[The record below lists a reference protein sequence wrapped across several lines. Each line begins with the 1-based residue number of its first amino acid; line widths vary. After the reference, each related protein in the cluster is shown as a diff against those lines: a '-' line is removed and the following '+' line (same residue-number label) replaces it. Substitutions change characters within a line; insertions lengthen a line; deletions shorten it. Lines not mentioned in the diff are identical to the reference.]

1 MAGARAPDARD
12 PFATAVTVSAVRI
25 ALVSPYS
32 WTYPGGVTRHIEALA
47 AELRRKG
54 HEPDILAPY
63 DPDDALSARL
73 HRGARPQRVDPPPG
87 FVALGRTIGIPANG
101 AVSNLTGTPHSV
113 FAIRRAL
120 REGAYDVAHIH
131 EPIVP
136 LVGFDALM
144 SAGEL
149 PLVGTFHTYSENRL
163 SNGIGA
169 IAMGGRRRMNRL
181 HARIAVSEAAAW
193 TARRFFGGRYRIVP
207 NGVLLPAGEPFGV
220 AEGDVLSTRKE
231 VFGSKGG
238 VSDAQSEAP
247 WVDDRVSRPLRIL
260 FIGQAVERK
269 GLPVLLSAFEALRD
283 QVDATL
289 TLVGASSAEI
299 APMLLD
305 DRGVRALGKLSEQD
319 KQAEL
324 RRAEVL
330 CAPSLCGESFGM
342 VLTEAFAASTPVIA
356 SDIPGYRDVARD
368 GIDGVLVPAGDALA
382 LAEALRALAL
392 DPARRERMASAA
404 RERAERFSWTHVAE
418 EVVETY
424 GDAIAAA
431 RASERR
437 CAAIVRGAQH
447 RPVDA
452 VAGAGIGAASG
463 MLARRAQR
471 MALRHG
477 LIPRDGLP
485 RVPARRLPSLE
496 PPRPVRHRALRVLSR
511 AGLALTSLA
520 GIALALLALRKIGV
534 ERVLESLVA
543 SSPGLVAAG
552 VGVMCASMFV
562 RGIAWHAI
570 LRAAPTWRPARRRDA
585 LQGTFI
591 GVLMSATLPARLGE
605 PSRALIVARR
615 IGRARETLPV
625 VLGTMVSQTLLNLLA
640 LAILGGVMFSSVD
653 FAGRHTGAL
662 LAVALTPLALLLA
675 LVLAPVL
682 VSPAAVSRSRRL
694 GRALA
699 SVRAAL
705 VRVRAGL
712 SVFRHPRQAAV
723 ATAVQLIAWAL
734 QCASCYLLLMA
745 LGLSAGPT
753 GRVGFGAAAAVLF
766 AVNVTA
772 VIPATPANVGVF
784 QAACVAVLAGAY
796 HVHTAD
802 ALAYG
807 IVLQAVE
814 VATAVIMG
822 MPALV
827 GEGLSWRDVRLRTI
841 HATPVKLGPPA
852 PRGGGLPGVGQLSGG
867 SRAAPSQAQP

>member
-1 MAGARAPDARD
+1 MRSKGRGGAGVGGPPGNHRRGGLR
-12 PFATAVTVSAVRI
+12 T

-47 AELRRKG
+47 AELRAQG

-63 DPDDALSARL
+63 DADDALSLRL
-73 HRGARPQRVDPPPG
+73 HRGARPQRVDPPEG
-87 FVALGRTIGIPANG
+87 FVPLGRTIGIPANG

-113 FAIRRAL
+113 HAIRRAL
-120 REGAYDVAHIH
+120 RDGAYDVAHIH

-136 LVGFDALM
+136 LIGFDALM
-144 SAGEL
+144 SSGEL
-149 PLVGTFHTYSENRL
+149 PLVGTFHTYSTNPI

-169 IAMGGRRRMNRL
+169 VAMGGRRRMNRL

-193 TARRFFGGRYRIVP
+193 TARRFYGGRYRIVP
-207 NGVLLPAGEPFGV
+207 NGVM
-220 AEGDVLSTRKE
+220 LSDPGTR
-231 VFGSKGG
+231 GGQRGG
-238 VSDAQSEAP
+238 VRPQGG
-247 WVDDRVSRPLRIL
+247 VPLRIL

-269 GLPVLLSAFEALRD
+269 GLPVLLRAFEALRD
-283 QVDATL
+283 QVPATL
-289 TLVGASSAEI
+289 TLVGASAAEI

-305 DRGVRALGKLSEQD
+305 DRGVRALGKVSD
-319 KQAEL
+319 PHKHAEL
-324 RRAEVL
+324 ASADVL
-330 CAPSLCGESFGM
+330 CAPSLRGESFGM
-342 VLTEAFAASTPVIA
+342 VLTEAFAAATPVVA

-368 GIDGVLVPAGDALA
+368 GIDGLLVAPGDALA
-382 LAEALRALAL
+382 LAEALRELAL
-392 DPARRERMASAA
+392 DPARREAMAMAA
-404 RERAERFSWTHVAE
+404 RERAERFSWTRVAA
-418 EVVETY
+418 EVVEVY
-424 GDAIAAA
+424 GEAIDAAA
-431 RASERR
+431 STAQRVRARR
-437 CAAIVRGAQH
+437 GTGVGAPLPVRVGAAV
-447 RPVDA
+447 
-452 VAGAGIGAASG
+452 GAGLDGV
-463 MLARRAQR
+463 
-471 MALRHG
+471 ALRHG
-477 LIPRDGLP
+477 LACADGRP

-496 PPRPVRHRALRVLSR
+496 PPRPVRHRAVRALSR

-534 ERVLESLVA
+534 ERVIESLVA

-552 VGVMCASMFV
+552 LAVMCASMFV

-570 LRAAPTWRPARRRDA
+570 LRAAPTWRKARRRDA

-662 LAVALTPLALLLA
+662 LAVALAPLALLVA

-682 VSPAAVSRSRRL
+682 VPAAAVSRSRRL
-694 GRALA
+694 GRALLG
-699 SVRAAL
+699 VRAGL

-712 SVFRHPRQAAV
+712 SVFRDPRQAAI
-723 ATAVQLIAWAL
+723 ATSVQLVAWGL

-745 LGLSAGPT
+745 LGLST
-753 GRVGFGAAAAVLF
+753 QVGFGAAAAVLF

-822 MPALV
+822 TPALV
-827 GEGLSWRDVRLRTI
+827 GEGLSWRDVRLRTM
-841 HATPVKLGPPA
+841 HAAPVRLGP
-852 PRGGGLPGVGQLSGG
+852 LPGG
-867 SRAAPSQAQP
+867 SRAVSSRAQS